1 MRFAGVQIQLMRVT
15 DGEQKAKEERSDEDD
30 NINSSS
36 SLLPVLLMF
45 LKLPKLF
52 NFHILRLAA
61 ERETSRR
68 RRQTRVEETEG
79 SSVTC

>member
-1 MRFAGVQIQLMRVT
+1 MQITSTGRFSFVT
-15 DGEQKAKEERSDEDD
+15 L
-30 NINSSS
+30 

-61 ERETSRR
+61 EREISTGKK
-68 RRQTRVEETEG
+68 EEKDKVQSVKKN
-79 SSVTC
+79 SSQKRK

>member
-1 MRFAGVQIQLMRVT
+1 MQITSTGRFSLVT
-15 DGEQKAKEERSDEDD
+15 L
-30 NINSSS
+30 

-61 ERETSRR
+61 EREISTGKK
-68 RRQTRVEETEG
+68 EEKDKVQSVKKN
-79 SSVTC
+79 SSQKRK